1 MRTITTETC
10 RIHGITSGFI
20 APFAVIMGA
29 NSPLSLTAEVRA
41 NIRELL

>member
-1 MRTITTETC
+1 MGSLQGLS
-10 RIHGITSGFI
+10 HL
-20 APFAVIMGA
+20 FAVIMGA